1 MSWDTLSGV
10 GTDVPREIDAGLPDL
25 KGKARALRSFDKDL
39 AKITK
44 VAESQGTGSLLKP
57 HIG

>member
-1 MSWDTLSGV
+1 MLFH
-10 GTDVPREIDAGLPDL
+10 AGLPDL
-25 KGKARALRSFDKDL
+25 KGKARALRAFDKDL

-44 VAESQGTGSLLKP
+44 VAESQSSSSLLKP